1 MHPHFQVINRLFGL
15 WGHTEYFLPKVKI
28 IDYKVMIDGQNLFDQ
43 PVKNDIRTY
52 DNIRKIA
59 SGQGSDYTTN
69 SLLDY
74 PHFKEY

>member
-1 MHPHFQVINRLFGL
+1 
-15 WGHTEYFLPKVKI
+15 
-28 IDYKVMIDGQNLFDQ
+28 MIDGQNLFDQ

-59 SGQGSDYTTN
+59 SGQGYDYAAN